1 MLDLRGL
8 QMTIKEQLLKEI
20 QSSEDN
26 LLEQTLNF
34 LRYLKTKETVK
45 ASEGGGEKSTGKSL
59 LEHLNK
65 MDEWLGN
72 DFEEC
77 FEAVKEAKL
86 PAKFDTF
93 NPFDEE

>member
-1 MLDLRGL
+1 
-8 QMTIKEQLLKEI
+8 MTIKEQLLKEI

-34 LRYLKTKETVK
+34 LRFLKTKEIVK
-45 ASEGGGEKSTGKSL
+45 AGEEEDIKSTGTSL

-65 MDEWLGN
+65 MDRWLGN

-86 PAKFDTF
+86 PANFDTL
-93 NPFDEE
+93 NPFDDEE